1 MFRSINFIFNFH
13 GSFDRKKVC
22 EFYKSFLIST
32 DPLIERKYVN
42 FIKVFEPECRYAPVM
57 AANRYQNLTE
67 GRVTQ
72 DLKKVVVT
80 KTLPRGG
87 LPKT

>member
-1 MFRSINFIFNFH
+1 M
-13 GSFDRKKVC
+13 
-22 EFYKSFLIST
+22 
-32 DPLIERKYVN
+32 N

-72 DLKKVVVT
+72 DLKNSCYQNLTEGRVTQDLKKVVVT
-80 KTLPRGG
+80 KTLPRDG

>member
-1 MFRSINFIFNFH
+1 MNFI
-13 GSFDRKKVC
+13 KV
-22 EFYKSFLIST
+22 FLIST

-67 GRVTQ
+67 GRVIQDLKSSCYQNLTEGRVIQDLKSSCYQNLTEGRVTQ
-72 DLKKVVVT
+72 DLKK
-80 KTLPRGG
+80 
-87 LPKT
+87 